1 MAPLSELR
9 ALFGK
14 GISDEEF
21 LLRATMPGNL
31 IDAMLAAGPAVRH
44 YNPDSRPLLDLV
56 RQLTAR
62 RDINH
67 VAIEK
72 GDIKLEL
79 RRWAR

>member
-1 MAPLSELR
+1 
-9 ALFGK
+9 
-14 GISDEEF
+14 
-21 LLRATMPGNL
+21 
-31 IDAMLAAGPAVRH
+31 VRH